1 MGGESGHLRQGEMGT
16 EEESQVASRPLCPG
30 ESARLALFGK
40 DLELSALSRWG
51 AGIVSEAVDK
61 VTSCLLPEKI

>member
-1 MGGESGHLRQGEMGT
+1 MGA
-16 EEESQVASRPLCPG
+16 EEESQEASRPLCPG

-40 DLELSALSRWG
+40 DLELSALSR
-51 AGIVSEAVDK
+51 AGIVSEAMDK